1 MNLKCTGSSLN
12 WCETDAF
19 IRYLLTNIDTSVNT
33 TDEGIMDLYSSLV
46 EDKRIR
52 DKMMANIRTE
62 LERTRRMLLLI
73 LEKPISERRINHYY
87 STMLRATALDYLH
100 HSQVSLLSSWRG
112 RKRRKAFTACSGVS
126 MPLRMPWEIQ
136 ANFPVRRF
144 NRRPLTIQVTKCL

>member
-1 MNLKCTGSSLN
+1 MHNEPEMYRQFVELVQ
-12 WCETDAF
+12 TDAF

-46 EDKRIR
+46 VDLQIR

-73 LEKPISERRINHYY
+73 LGKPISERRINHYY

-100 HSQVSLLSSWRG
+100 HSQVYLLSSWREQ
-112 RKRRKAFTACSGVS
+112 KKEETLYSL
-126 MPLRMPWEIQ
+126 LRCINAI
-136 ANFPVRRF
+136 ANAMG
-144 NRRPLTIQVTKCL
+144 NTG